1 MIYSLYLIFAVGAF
15 NPVHSQSFSGLLEA
29 TGVYKYGNKGP
40 RSDATTY
47 RPNFSDEDVR
57 DMVEVGIISRE
68 LGEKLSRAKV
78 ESLAQAAEDASKRA
92 NEVGEGMKPD
102 TGRKEIATRRYELM
116 KDDDTIAGAQSG
128 ERGGFM
134 SRSLYSG
141 DYAFLSVR
149 HPKPTSLG
157 FPAIESFP

>member
-1 MIYSLYLIFAVGAF
+1 MNFLGKFPYYVDTIFSLTKWQF
-15 NPVHSQSFSGLLEA
+15 Q
-29 TGVYKYGNKGP
+29 YGDKGP

-68 LGEKLSRAKV
+68 LGEKLSRAKE

-134 SRSLYSG
+134 SRLVS
-141 DYAFLSVR
+141 
-149 HPKPTSLG
+149 KT
-157 FPAIESFP
+157 